1 MGKDDPL
8 ACKDEKNDCECSL
21 KNVGKKSLDKITGKF
36 MLKACHISH
45 QSLYYPFQ
53 DRMDV
58 LEYSVRKK
66 TMLEKAIAGEL
77 NVSIFSM
84 SESKFVEML
93 VGMGAYK
100 VRNLFK
106 QPNEKEMPSVKSVMG
121 LSAETMKGNKP

>member
-1 MGKDDPL
+1 
-8 ACKDEKNDCECSL
+8 
-21 KNVGKKSLDKITGKF
+21 

-53 DRMDV
+53 DCMDV

-66 TMLEKAIAGEL
+66 TMLAKAITGEL

-93 VGMGAYK
+93 VGTGACK
-100 VRNLFK
+100 VRDLFK
-106 QPNEKEMPSVKSVMG
+106 QSKEKAPCIRCHRLK
-121 LSAETMKGNKP
+121 A